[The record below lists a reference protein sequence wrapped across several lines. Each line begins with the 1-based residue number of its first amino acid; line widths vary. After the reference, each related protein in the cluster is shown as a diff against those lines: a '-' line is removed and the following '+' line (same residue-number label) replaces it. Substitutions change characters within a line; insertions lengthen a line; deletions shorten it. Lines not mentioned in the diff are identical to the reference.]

1 MLEAA
6 LSYARLG
13 WPVFPCH
20 PETKRPLVKS
30 DVAGEGGLKLASTDE
45 AQICKWWGKWPHAMI
60 GVPTGAPI
68 GAFAVDLDAGT
79 DKKTGKVFTA
89 AGLRAAL
96 AEALG
101 AALPATWEAVT
112 PRGGEHIFYAPP
124 AGRPMP
130 GNRTGVIP
138 RVDIRGDGGYV
149 VVAPSKRADG
159 AAYTW
164 RTGPHSGAL
173 AQAPSELM
181 DMVLREGQWAPEASP
196 ADLPANVASAPV
208 AAFTPAV
215 DEGVREYA
223 AKALHAECEAVAR
236 TGEGGRNQALNIAAV
251 RMAELVA
258 AGALDQALVQRR
270 LEEAAAQ
277 NGLTKDDGMRVVR
290 NTIRSGFRKGL
301 KQPRDLRAIR
311 DNVARRKER
320 AARGESSFSYDP
332 RPEPPPYD
340 EVGAFDDP
348 PALPSP
354 SPAPRAPS
362 AAAAENFGAS
372 SHSGGS
378 DRPGDRAGHG
388 DTDGRTGAGRRATDR
403 RGAGRRDFTP
413 AEKADLDRR
422 LAFFPQTDLG
432 NAERFRERMRGRIL
446 WCAPIGWLYWCGTYW
461 MADGANEIVKA
472 AEHEVARSIQDE
484 ADAIAGTDRDVLV
497 SSKKIGRKDEQEI
510 VETFLSDIL
519 RQWGR
524 VTEGRQRLT
533 AIADRAQAFL
543 AVDPADLDAD
553 PYAVNVRNGTLRI
566 VKVDGKPQIK
576 FAPHAPGDLITKIA
590 NVAYDPLADCPLYDR
605 FLEEV
610 QPKADARRFLHQWKG
625 LSLTGDVTEQR
636 LCVFWGKGK
645 NGKSVF
651 EDTHAF
657 VAGDYCETVPIET
670 FLSEG
675 KGRNAGQAT
684 PDLAILPGV
693 RMLRTS
699 EPKRNAALDEGLI
712 KLATGGEPIQ
722 ARHLNRDYFKFY
734 PQFKLTISGNYRPK
748 IEGADEGIWRRMIL
762 VPWTYTVPKDK
773 QDKTLTAKLRG
784 EASGILNRVLDGL
797 RDWMGGNGL
806 AVPDDADAATRE
818 YRSDSDP
825 LGRFLEACTEPDP
838 QGRVQSSTLHA
849 VFCAWADA
857 NGSSKWSGRGFSLA
871 MSERGF
877 HKKQSD
883 VMWWLGLKLVK
894 FVNDF
899 VDESGKPRAA
909 RRDDEPGEGAGGAA
923 GDDEI
928 GVF

>member
-1 MLEAA
+1 
-6 LSYARLG
+6 
-13 WPVFPCH
+13 
-20 PETKRPLVKS
+20 
-30 DVAGEGGLKLASTDE
+30 
-45 AQICKWWGKWPHAMI
+45 
-60 GVPTGAPI
+60 
-68 GAFAVDLDAGT
+68 
-79 DKKTGKVFTA
+79 
-89 AGLRAAL
+89 
-96 AEALG
+96 
-101 AALPATWEAVT
+101 
-112 PRGGEHIFYAPP
+112 
-124 AGRPMP
+124 
-130 GNRTGVIP
+130 
-138 RVDIRGDGGYV
+138 
-149 VVAPSKRADG
+149 
-159 AAYTW
+159 
-164 RTGPHSGAL
+164 
-173 AQAPSELM
+173 
-181 DMVLREGQWAPEASP
+181 
-196 ADLPANVASAPV
+196 
-208 AAFTPAV
+208 
-215 DEGVREYA
+215 
-223 AKALHAECEAVAR
+223 
-236 TGEGGRNQALNIAAV
+236 
-251 RMAELVA
+251 
-258 AGALDQALVQRR
+258 
-270 LEEAAAQ
+270 
-277 NGLTKDDGMRVVR
+277 
-290 NTIRSGFRKGL
+290 
-301 KQPRDLRAIR
+301 
-311 DNVARRKER
+311 
-320 AARGESSFSYDP
+320 
-332 RPEPPPYD
+332 
-340 EVGAFDDP
+340 
-348 PALPSP
+348 
-354 SPAPRAPS
+354 
-362 AAAAENFGAS
+362 
-372 SHSGGS
+372 
-378 DRPGDRAGHG
+378 
-388 DTDGRTGAGRRATDR
+388 
-403 RGAGRRDFTP
+403 
-413 AEKADLDRR
+413 
-422 LAFFPQTDLG
+422 
-432 NAERFRERMRGRIL
+432 
-446 WCAPIGWLYWCGTYW
+446 
-461 MADGANEIVKA
+461 
-472 AEHEVARSIQDE
+472 
-484 ADAIAGTDRDVLV
+484 
-497 SSKKIGRKDEQEI
+497 
-510 VETFLSDIL
+510 
-519 RQWGR
+519 
-524 VTEGRQRLT
+524 
-533 AIADRAQAFL
+533 
-543 AVDPADLDAD
+543 
-553 PYAVNVRNGTLRI
+553 
-566 VKVDGKPQIK
+566 
-576 FAPHAPGDLITKIA
+576 
-590 NVAYDPLADCPLYDR
+590 R